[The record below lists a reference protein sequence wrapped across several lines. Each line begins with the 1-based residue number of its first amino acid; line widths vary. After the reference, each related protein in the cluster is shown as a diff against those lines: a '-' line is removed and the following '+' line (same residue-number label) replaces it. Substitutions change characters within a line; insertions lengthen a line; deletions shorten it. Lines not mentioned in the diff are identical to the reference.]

1 MGARLE
7 REWFFNPDTGEI
19 LGGFKS
25 AFLGERKPT
34 IHYQLHPETKIT
46 RMGWQAWKNNQP
58 LQMEYKGFILF
69 ADPDNPEKVD
79 VDKIEVGL

>member
-1 MGARLE
+1 
-7 REWFFNPDTGEI
+7 
-19 LGGFKS
+19 
-25 AFLGERKPT
+25 
-34 IHYQLHPETKIT
+34 
-46 RMGWQAWKNNQP
+46 MGWQAWKNNQP